1 MDRVAQLFQQGAG
14 GLTGRGGTSNILS
27 ARA

>member
-1 MDRVAQLFQQGAG
+1 MGRVEQLFQQGAG
-14 GLTGRGGTSNILS
+14 GLTGRGGISNILS